1 MGFKMPHIA
10 VIIGLV
16 ASGIALL
23 FQIIA
28 VAAVGWL
35 KTKNV
40 DESIGLW
47 RYCSS
52 GQCFDFNSSLVS
64 DWLDA
69 TKAFAL
75 LGLFFIAGALAA
87 GILIMFLD
95 KKLLPLIAGAVAL
108 VAALFVLISFAVFA
122 DQRKTPFPELGYE
135 LSYCFAL
142 SVVAFVLCIAS
153 GVCFILSNFLSGASI
168 VSSTG

>member
-52 GQCFDFNSSLVS
+52 GQCFDFNSSL
-64 DWLDA
+64 
-69 TKAFAL
+69 
-75 LGLFFIAGALAA
+75 GAE
-87 GILIMFLD
+87 LIVYRHYTHYHTRSHIPTFCLWFM
-95 KKLLPLIAGAVAL
+95 PG
-108 VAALFVLISFAVFA
+108 
-122 DQRKTPFPELGYE
+122 
-135 LSYCFAL
+135 
-142 SVVAFVLCIAS
+142 
-153 GVCFILSNFLSGASI
+153 
-168 VSSTG
+168 